1 MALVGSGQISL
12 QDIGYEWQ
20 GIYLYS
26 SGGLPW
32 FDVRDASHGTAEV
45 YNLGS
50 FYRKSA
56 ADGAYTWAP
65 NSYTR
70 VFARAGLHVNAQ
82 GGAIVSNY
90 GSIPASGAISF
101 SNFYGSQIGE
111 T

>member
-20 GIYLYS
+20 GINLYS
-26 SGGLPW
+26 SGGLPF

-56 ADGAYTWAP
+56 ADGQYTWAP

-70 VFARAGLHVNAQ
+70 VFGRAGFYTSRGNPRA
-82 GGAIVSNY
+82 SNY

-111 T
+111 